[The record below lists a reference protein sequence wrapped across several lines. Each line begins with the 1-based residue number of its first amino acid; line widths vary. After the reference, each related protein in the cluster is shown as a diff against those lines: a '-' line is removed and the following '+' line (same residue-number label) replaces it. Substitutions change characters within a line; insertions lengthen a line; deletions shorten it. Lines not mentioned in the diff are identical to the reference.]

1 MLHSQQQSNHDSN
14 PLNLHQTLIMVIL
27 IFLIIIVII
36 VIVIVVI
43 IVVIIVFIV
52 FIVIV
57 IMMML
62 ISRTMIRMVKAAP
75 NVIPIRAI
83 SKSRHGGVGERNT
96 LGREQIKHI
105 PSFPRNISGSRIK

>member
-1 MLHSQQQSNHDSN
+1 MLHSQQQANHDSN

-52 FIVIV
+52 FIAIVIV

-105 PSFPRNISGSRIK
+105 PSFPRNISG